1 MNYGIFAGLKNKCKE
16 VACRIIA
23 ANFKKE
29 YYEKNQNEYFPGC
42 FGHGHSSGDS
52 AEIEARYT

>member
-16 VACRIIA
+16 VADNVIA

-29 YYEKNQNEYFPGC
+29 YYEKNQNNYFPGC
-42 FGHGHSSGDS
+42 FGHDPSSGDS
-52 AEIEARYT
+52 AEIKIRYT